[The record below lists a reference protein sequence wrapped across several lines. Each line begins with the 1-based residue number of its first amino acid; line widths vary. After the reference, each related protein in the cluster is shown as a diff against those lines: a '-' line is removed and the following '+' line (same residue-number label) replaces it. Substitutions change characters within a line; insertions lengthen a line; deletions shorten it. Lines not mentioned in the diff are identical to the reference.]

1 MKMLTMPTLSKKSV
15 AIASLLVV
23 MFALLSLMG
32 GALYAQS
39 TAGDIPLFGKI
50 QKGFHDPSKGIV
62 DAWHVDYQV
71 GATLPTGARA
81 SGTVFHHLET
91 LVASSGTHVAAGGSF
106 PSNNV
111 DGTIFLANAHFT
123 VTAGVAQDI
132 AGADITQIQQGDT
145 YRYNGSN
152 SHWIEISGFGFIP
165 DDTILERMLKIQGN
179 PALGECLSWDGTDIE
194 WSTCA
199 TGATT
204 VADGSI
210 TTDKLHDGAATGP
223 KLAVGSVSELK
234 LLDGAVTEPKLAMYN
249 RPANGEVIEWDQV
262 ANRMQWSPVNSLS
275 LADSSITEP
284 KLDMSNNPAHGEV
297 VEWDQ
302 VANQMKWSPVTSL
315 SLADNSVTEPKL
327 YMYNTPI
334 DGHVIEWDQA
344 TGRMQWTSVGN
355 LSLLNDSVT
364 SIKLA
369 DDAVTEPKL
378 ALGVN
383 LPADNQV
390 ITWDQTSMSMDWE
403 DVTQAG
409 IGTNAINTDM
419 ILDNTISPVD
429 ISGGAV
435 ITDKIHDDAVTEP
448 KLAMG
453 ANLPT
458 DNQVITWDAVASSMD
473 WEDLGPANITDNSIT
488 SAMIKNG
495 TIQTGDIGSGVVT
508 PDKIQ
513 DGAVTE
519 PKLAINAD
527 PANNQFL
534 KWTGSAA
541 SGSLEWAALTTQ
553 TTADDSI
560 THAML
565 KDDIVQ
571 TSNIAAGAVTT
582 AELHDDAVTEPKL
595 AVGGTQT
602 NGLAIMWDGATSGG
616 AMQWAQIIAES
627 VEAEAITE
635 PKLAISDDPSD
646 GQVLTWSNTGTTM
659 KWATAGS
666 ATLGD
671 DAVTEPKLA
680 IENTPM
686 NGYAL
691 LWDGNANPETM
702 EWAKVDTVTLAADAV
717 DGTILDGD
725 SVTSSH
731 IVDGAVAESDLAIS
745 GTATTG
751 QAEYRLNWVGNTM
764 NWIAPWKSII
774 RLLTTLPAIT
784 DVDEAGFIGKIST
797 TGDAVDALYYKA
809 ESAPYELT
817 IRMDDITNRFL
828 FANSLVVGY
837 SNEARPAI
845 FNTGGAVHP
854 KVPPGF
860 ESFVEGIL
868 DGNDR
873 TVELIWKSG
882 RPSFADTIYMDYG
895 GSSRVALIKNTNS
908 EWESDHLSGSL
919 LFTKH
924 ETYTIS
930 FWDADTSGTAYT
942 IASLTEDYL
951 AKVVDEKHLQESDG
965 DIIGRIND
973 VYAKTAHGSYRG
985 DFVATRA
992 EGYAEGD
999 MVTAKGSAATG
1010 GDEVI
1015 FIAVEDIKKGT
1026 DDLAFPHADEA
1037 NWVEVSNGYDDYLY
1051 GNPFATGGVLIPADD
1066 WNPYLLSRQISEHD
1080 DDRSIVL
1087 EFEHTHTN
1095 QASAG
1100 NKKDVFTFI
1109 EMGPVDR
1116 WRAFDA
1122 KVPNLA
1128 GAYINRTLA
1137 NSMCGIMPNFIAA
1150 ATFSLPSTTPSRFI
1164 TVCIAR
1170 GSTAVN
1176 SDGDTVD
1183 TLLLFASEQ
1192 ILEANMYIA
1201 LR

>member
-1 MKMLTMPTLSKKSV
+1 MPTLSKKSV

-62 DAWHVDYQV
+62 DAWHVDYEV

-262 ANRMQWSPVNSLS
+262 GNRMQWSPVNSLS

-284 KLDMSNNPAHGEV
+284 KLDMKNSPANGEV
-297 VEWDQ
+297 IEWDT
-302 VANQMKWSPVTSL
+302 VANRMQWSPVSSL
-315 SLADNSVTEPKL
+315 SLADNSITEPKL
-327 YMYNTPI
+327 YMFNNPT

-355 LSLLNDSVT
+355 LSLLDGVVT

-369 DDAVTEPKL
+369 ND
-378 ALGVN
+378 
-383 LPADNQV
+383 
-390 ITWDQTSMSMDWE
+390 S
-403 DVTQAG
+403 
-409 IGTNAINTDM
+409 
-419 ILDNTISPVD
+419 
-429 ISGGAV
+429 
-435 ITDKIHDDAVTEP
+435 VTEP

-453 ANLPT
+453 PT
-458 DNQVITWDAVASSMD
+458 SPGAGYVIKWDATANNNAGGMDWASVGAATIGTDAVTSVMIMNGTILAVDISGGAIETGKIENGAVTEPKLAITADPTNGQFLKWDASTGMD
-473 WEDLGPANITDNSIT
+473 WEDLGPANIANDSIT
-488 SAMIKNG
+488 GAMIKNS
-495 TIQTGDIGSGVVT
+495 TIQTADIGNRVVT
-508 PDKIQ
+508 TNKLD

-519 PKLAINAD
+519 PKLAISVD
-527 PANNQFL
+527 PADNKFL

-541 SGSLEWAALTTQ
+541 SGSLQWADLTTQ

-602 NGLAIMWDGATSGG
+602 NGLAIVWDGTTAGG

-627 VEAEAITE
+627 VEADAITE
-635 PKLAISDDPSD
+635 PKLKISDDPSD
-646 GQVLTWSNTGTTM
+646 GQVLTWDGTNTIM
-659 KWATAGS
+659 KWAIAGS
-666 ATLGD
+666 TTLGTN
-671 DAVTEPKLA
+671 AVTEPKLA
-680 IENTPM
+680 IANDPVS
-686 NGYAL
+686 GYAL
-691 LWDGNANPETM
+691 LWDGGANLMDWGE
-702 EWAKVDTVTLAADAV
+702 VDTVGLANDAV
-717 DGTILDGD
+717 TAAKLHSDA
-725 SVTSSH
+725 VTSSH
-731 IVDGAVAESDLAIS
+731 IVDGTVAESDLAIFS
-745 GTATTG
+745 TTTTG
-751 QAEYRLNWVGNTM
+751 QAEYRLSWTGTVM
-764 NWIAPWKSII
+764 NWTAPWKNAI
-774 RLLTTLPAIT
+774 RLMTTLPSTPAEIT
-784 DVDEAGFIGKIST
+784 AADEAGLIGKISSD
-797 TGDAVDALYYKA
+797 GDAVDALYFKA
-809 ESAPYELT
+809 ESKALS
-817 IRMDDITNRFL
+817 IRMDDITDRTFL
-828 FANSLVVGY
+828 NNLLVGY
-837 SNEARPAI
+837 SNVVR
-845 FNTGGAVHP
+845 NGLYKKGGAVHP
-854 KVPPGF
+854 SVPDGFRYLIEGLLDGSNRVLEMQWNAVSDRPGF
-860 ESFVEGIL
+860 G
-868 DGNDR
+868 
-873 TVELIWKSG
+873 T
-882 RPSFADTIYMDYG
+882 TIYVDSG
-895 GSSRVALIKNTNS
+895 LGSTSRVALIFDNSTNNTWTS
-908 EWESDHLSGSL
+908 GHLTSNTRV
-919 LFTKH
+919 FPTAH
-924 ETYTIS
+924 DTYKVS
-930 FWDADTSGTAYT
+930 FWDALTDGNEYVPTDRTA
-942 IASLTEDYL
+942 DYL
-951 AKVVDEKHLQESDG
+951 ARVVDEQHLLESDG
-965 DIIGRIND
+965 KIISQIND

-985 DFVATRA
+985 DFNATRG
-992 EGYAEGD
+992 GYAEGD
-999 MVTAKGSAATG
+999 MVTAKGSAATDG
-1010 GDEVI
+1010 AEVI
-1015 FIAVEDIKKGT
+1015 FIAVKDIQKTTGT
-1026 DDLAFPHADEA
+1026 DLAFPHTDSDK
-1037 NWVEVSNGYDDYLY
+1037 WVEISNGFEEYLY
-1051 GNPFATGGVLIPADD
+1051 GNPFTDGEHIPQDSWQAHT
-1066 WNPYLLSRQISEHD
+1066 LSRVLTEYD
-1080 DDRSIVL
+1080 DDRDLIL

-1095 QASAG
+1095 AG
-1100 NKKDVFTFI
+1100 TDTTNENDVFTFV

-1116 WRAFDA
+1116 WRTFDA
-1122 KVPNLA
+1122 KTPN
-1128 GAYINRTLA
+1128 GSGVYEDTTLA
-1137 NSMCGIMPNFIAA
+1137 NSMCRSVHNFKSSV
-1150 ATFSLPSTTPSRFI
+1150 ATFTTVSTASVYDFALI
-1164 TVCIAR
+1164 CIAK
-1170 GSTAVN
+1170 GVT
-1176 SDGDTVD
+1176 DDIM
-1183 TLLLFASEQ
+1183 LIFASEQ
-1192 ILEANMYIA
+1192 IYSVNTYIV